1 MTERH
6 RLEFSPQARRVA
18 IGALESLSEQR
29 FLLAYEKS
37 RGEDSR
43 KKDRVEAVAPLI
55 RLERKKGDRTIRI
68 TPNPV
73 LVDHI
78 DSYFILTPVNI
89 FDLADGR
96 RITQLRFL
104 EFLLYQAEMKRRQQV
119 RDEKE
124 SEYEIRLQSEKIAH
138 RVRMDG
144 LLASRRRT
152 LLRTAIND
160 LYSFGVKVGFL
171 ESFQVDQKGTKGR
184 IIDVLKLNKA
194 KFEEFKSPQSLVL
207 PGAKSTSSTSKV

>member
-1 MTERH
+1 MEEDVQHDKATQLFGIPPTGTR
-6 RLEFSPQARRVA
+6 
-18 IGALESLSEQR
+18 GAASSQ
-29 FLLAYEKS
+29 LANVNKLTNFALAHKQ
-37 RGEDSR
+37 GADH
-43 KKDRVEAVAPLI
+43 
-55 RLERKKGDRTIRI
+55 
-68 TPNPV
+68 NPV

-119 RDEKE
+119 REEKE
-124 SEYEIRLQSEKIAH
+124 SEYEVRLQSEVIAH

-152 LLRTAIND
+152 LLRSALND

-184 IIDVLKLNKA
+184 MVDVWKLNKA
-194 KFEEFKSPQSLVL
+194 KFEEFKSPQSLVPL
-207 PGAKSTSSTSKV
+207 GAKSTSSTSKV